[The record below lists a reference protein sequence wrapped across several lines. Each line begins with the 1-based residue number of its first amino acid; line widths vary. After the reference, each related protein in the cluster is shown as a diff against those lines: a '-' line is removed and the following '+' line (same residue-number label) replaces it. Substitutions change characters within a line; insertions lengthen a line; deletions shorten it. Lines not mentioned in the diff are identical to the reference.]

1 MVAPKTNTQGVAP
14 KPNQWKTPLPDTR
27 DLEKAVNTVSVLIYG
42 NKKLDYWLKKKK
54 KKTTRRKKG
63 AAFKTE
69 MCPLGYDRKKIKRLK
84 I

>member
-42 NKKLDYWLKKKK
+42 NKKLDYWYK
-54 KKTTRRKKG
+54 KKTKK
-63 AAFKTE
+63 KNYTTE
-69 MCPLGYDRKKIKRLK
+69 ERSCVQDGNVPTWA
-84 I
+84 

>member
-42 NKKLDYWLKKKK
+42 NKKLDYWFKKKNY
-54 KKTTRRKKG
+54 TTEERSCVQDG
-63 AAFKTE
+63 NVPTWA
-69 MCPLGYDRKKIKRLK
+69 
-84 I
+84 